1 VLKPFSLREKVSRD
15 ATDEGLMVARE
26 RGAVELYLV
35 MLRTSS
41 ACCAGTF
48 SFKEKEGRSL

>member
-1 VLKPFSLREKVSRD
+1 VIKPFSLREKVSRY
-15 ATDEGLMVARE
+15 ATDKGLMVAKA
-26 RGAVELYLV
+26 RGAVELHLV

-48 SFKEKEGRSL
+48 SFKEKEGLSL